1 MKEKSY
7 KPIIVLD
14 AGRVLVDID
23 PDSVLRDL
31 SRRSG
36 REIGMPPPDDLDT
49 MLQPLYVGKR
59 SWLEILETI
68 NQALGLSQKGD
79 EWREIWCSI
88 ITGEVPGMMRALA
101 ELKEEFKFV
110 ALSNTD
116 EVHWNYALG
125 KYPIFQLLDGWVVSF
140 EEGMMKPDPAIYAR
154 VVDRYCE
161 NRLPF
166 FYTDDNLRYVEAAQR
181 QGWDAEVFI
190 DAAHFK
196 EHVMRRRGSYL
207 HATEVIK

>member
-36 REIGMPPPDDLDT
+36 REIGMPSPDDLDT
-49 MLQPLYVGKR
+49 MLQPLYVGER
-59 SWLEILETI
+59 SWLEILGTI
-68 NQALGLSQKGD
+68 NQALGLSLRGD

-88 ITGEVPGMMRALA
+88 ITGEVPGMRHALS
-101 ELKEEFKFV
+101 ELKDEFRFV

-116 EVHWNYALG
+116 EIHWNYILG
-125 KYPIFQLLDGWVVSF
+125 TYPIFQLLDGWVVSF
-140 EEGMMKPDPAIYAR
+140 KEGVMKPDPAMYKQ
-154 VVDRYCE
+154 VVDRYC
-161 NRLPF
+161 NGRPPF
-166 FYTDDNLRYVEAAQR
+166 FYTDDSPRYVEAAR
-181 QGWDAEVFI
+181 RLGWDAEVFI

-196 EHVMRRRGSYL
+196 EHVGRRRVYL
-207 HATEVIK
+207 YAKEIIK